1 MENDEILK
9 QLEWLDAERRKD
21 RQSISELLDTV
32 SGLQQTIIDQKRD
45 IKNLQNDQKKSTV
58 DLVRVGE
65 FEEAISKQ
73 RVDIQ
78 KQVSDVEKKTLSVEK
93 KLETQRRD
101 DLDVVNKRLLEI
113 QNEIKVINDLKKT
126 IQSTTEDDFRI
137 NEKIDDL
144 VRQFPDL
151 KLKDEEM
158 MRLHKA
164 LEDNY
169 RLESKRV
176 SDIQVEVTSLRKKI
190 DEERTTTDSQKE
202 FLKKLDT
209 SINDLVTRERLREQ
223 QQIQFIESQSRQNV
237 DFEKLWKEW
246 QSKIDQIET
255 LSNNFQTQLVNLDNT
270 HRAVKKSQ
278 SDFDDINQ
286 RLDRRINEITEM
298 NRLAEERFRQEW
310 IAFKADDQKR
320 WTNYSLSQEETSREG
335 VRELE
340 RITEQITQL
349 QDITQGLS
357 DAVNIINEETEKRI
371 KGLLSVINDFLTSF
385 EKTIG
390 RKV

>member
-21 RQSISELLDTV
+21 RQTISELLDTV
-32 SGLQQTIIDQKRD
+32 SGLQQTIVDQKRD

-137 NEKIDDL
+137 NQKIDDL

-349 QDITQGLS
+349 QDVTQGLS